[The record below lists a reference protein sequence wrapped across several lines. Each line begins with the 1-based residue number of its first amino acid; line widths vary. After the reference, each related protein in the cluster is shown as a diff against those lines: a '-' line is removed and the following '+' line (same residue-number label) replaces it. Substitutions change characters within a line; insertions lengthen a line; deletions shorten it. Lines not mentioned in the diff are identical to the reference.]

1 MAHMYFKGI
10 ALNNPSND
18 ILIINLGNNHMFLLL
33 KISHLENGFIHL
45 ASVEIQK
52 RKHFEYVANK
62 KSTEVFI
69 HSGDSFNIS
78 FVNELVVISIQDATS
93 CKNIDLVTIDTKN
106 KRIVYCTNEEED
118 F

>member
-1 MAHMYFKGI
+1 MAHMYYKGV

-18 ILIINLGNNHMFLLL
+18 TLGINLGNENRMFL
-33 KISHLENGFIHL
+33 KIKHLEDGFIHL

-52 RKHFEYVANK
+52 RKYLECDPDKRNIELFL
-62 KSTEVFI
+62 

-78 FVNELVVISIQDATS
+78 FVNELIVISITDAAYG
-93 CKNIDLVTIDTKN
+93 NIDLLTIDTKN
-106 KRIVYCTNEEED
+106 KKLVYWTNKEED